1 VSPDPDVAGRLYAAP
16 YLKPVH
22 VSDDFG
28 RTWRPLV
35 FEKAIVYDLVFV
47 QHQ

>member
-1 VSPDPDVAGRLYAAP
+1 VSPDPDLPNRLYAAP
-16 YLKPVH
+16 YLKPVY

-28 RTWRPLV
+28 RTWRPLC

-47 QHQ
+47 PHP